1 MKNYY
6 VPTNELLTVQYDMA
20 CTDCNSVWEAFAW
33 IVQELPVDDDSMIK
47 RVSQK
52 GYAPNG
58 WPILEVEFGNI
69 DIAKG
74 FTAVYL
80 AAWALTTRKCWS
92 TSGFAS
98 WWSPDD

>member
-6 VPTNELLTVQYDMA
+6 VPTNELLTVQYDMV
-20 CTDCNSVWEAFAW
+20 CIDCNSVWEAFAW

-74 FTAVYL
+74 FTAIYL
-80 AAWALTTRKCWS
+80 AC
-92 TSGFAS
+92 
-98 WWSPDD
+98 PDADDEEVLEYLGIRELVVA